1 LPESVVAEFEEA
13 LARQRARHRDRPLRE
28 LTALLLLAME
38 REQIVSIAYR
48 DELIQR
54 RLETLPLADDI
65 RDVVRHG
72 IAWAWKDEEMHAIYT
87 RGLLLRIGGP
97 STRARTLMAQL
108 AGGLGGW
115 ASSVQQHA
123 RWSQAPV
130 ARMLAAA
137 ITGAGRAAGKVPH
150 AVRDRL
156 RFLSFREFCEL
167 QVEAERTA
175 ALCWDRIAALS
186 ERVPAIA
193 ARTREE
199 LQRMRRDEE
208 QHCRI
213 FEIIASALAGDDR
226 LQGRETASGLAD
238 KVRAVGEF
246 FLPRSHRGAALAEHP
261 LGRGGRVWVHRGEA
275 GEDKIA
281 VFRAL
286 LDEAGLPDRLAAR
299 AHVLGKTVGEL
310 RVLIKPTFMLGCDRR
325 DTSIVTDPALVE
337 TLAAYL
343 REQGCRDVI
352 VAEGRTV
359 YDRFLGRRSVRE
371 VARYFGMTSRHYRV
385 VDLTEE
391 QIPHRYPR
399 GMAQET
405 VARTWKDADVR
416 IAFAKMRSHPV
427 DLTHLTIGGLQ
438 GVGARLEEFLFA
450 ERQAH
455 RDTAL
460 LTPLTDFPPHF
471 ALIDAYESAAD
482 GLVGIIGCRTPPRPN
497 RFYAGDD
504 ALAVDMV
511 ATRHMG
517 VVDPRR
523 SLILRSACHWFG
535 DPGGRIEV
543 IGCDEP
549 IPGWRGPY
557 DNELWAMLS
566 LMAYPVY
573 QFASGRGS
581 AFIPRFDRTAFPPLR
596 QASILGASYRRLIR
610 ALVGLP

>member
-1 LPESVVAEFEEA
+1 LSETVVAEFEEA
-13 LARQRARHRDRPLRE
+13 LARQRAKHRDHPLRE

-48 DELIQR
+48 DELIER
-54 RLETLPLADDI
+54 RLDTLALADDV
-65 RDVVRHG
+65 RDIVRHG

-87 RGLLLRIGGP
+87 RGLLLRLGGP
-97 STRARTLMAQL
+97 WTRAQTLMAQL
-108 AGGLGGW
+108 AGALGGW

-130 ARMLAAA
+130 ARMLAGT
-137 ITGAGRAAGKVPH
+137 ITGIGRAAGKVPR

-167 QVEAERTA
+167 QAEAEQTA
-175 ALCWDRIAALS
+175 ALCWDRVAALA

-193 ARTREE
+193 AHTRDE
-199 LQRMRRDEE
+199 LQRMRQDEE

-213 FEIIASALAGDDR
+213 FAVIAGALTADDR
-226 LQGRETASGLAD
+226 LHAAETASALAD

-246 FLPRSHRGAALAEHP
+246 FLPRSHRSAPLAKHP
-261 LGRGGRVWVHRGEA
+261 LGAGGRVWVHRGETA
-275 GEDKIA
+275 EDKIA
-281 VFRAL
+281 AFRAL
-286 LDEAGLPDRLAAR
+286 LDKAGLSDCLAAR
-299 AHVLGKTVGEL
+299 ARTLGKTVGDL
-310 RVLIKPTFMLGCDRR
+310 AVVIKPTFMLGCDRR
-325 DTSIVTDPALVE
+325 DTSIVTDAVLVDALA
-337 TLAAYL
+337 THL

-352 VAEGRTV
+352 VGEGRTV
-359 YDRFLGRRSVRE
+359 YDRFLGKRSVRE

-391 QIPHRYPR
+391 QIAHRYAR

-416 IAFAKMRSHPV
+416 IVFAKMRSHPV

-455 RDTAL
+455 RDTAI

-482 GLVGIIGCRTPPRPN
+482 GLVGVIGCRTAPRPN
-497 RFYAGDD
+497 RFYAGAD

-517 VVDPRR
+517 VLDPRR

-535 DPGGRIEV
+535 DPSRSIEV

-549 IPGWRGPY
+549 IAGWRGPY
-557 DNELWAMLS
+557 HNELWAMLS

-573 QFASGRGS
+573 QFASGRGF
-581 AFIPRFDRTAFPPLR
+581 AFIPRFDRAAFPPLR
-596 QASILGASYRRLIR
+596 HPSILSASYRRLIR

>member
-1 LPESVVAEFEEA
+1 MADTVVAEFEEA
-13 LARQRARHRDRPLRE
+13 LARQRAKHRDHPLRE
-28 LTALLLLAME
+28 LTALLLLALE

-54 RLETLPLADDI
+54 RLDALPLPADVRDI
-65 RDVVRHG
+65 VRHA
-72 IAWAWKDEEMHAIYT
+72 IAWSWKDEEMHAIYT

-97 STRARTLMAQL
+97 RTRARTLVAQL
-108 AGGLGGW
+108 AGALGGW

-130 ARMLAAA
+130 TRTLAAA
-137 ITGAGRAAGKVPH
+137 ITRIGRAAGKVPRT
-150 AVRDRL
+150 VRDRL

-175 ALCWDRIAALS
+175 ALCWDRIAALA
-186 ERVPAIA
+186 ERVPAIT
-193 ARTREE
+193 ARTRDE
-199 LQRMRRDEE
+199 LQRMQRDEE

-213 FEIIASALAGDDR
+213 FAVVAGALAADDRLHSGETASALADN
-226 LQGRETASGLAD
+226 
-238 KVRAVGEF
+238 VRAIGEF
-246 FLPRSHRGAALAEHP
+246 FLPRSHRTAALAEHP
-261 LGRGGRVWVHRGEA
+261 LGAGGRVWVHRAET
-275 GEDKIA
+275 GEDKVA
-281 VFRAL
+281 AFRAL
-286 LDEAGLPDRLAAR
+286 LDKSGLSDCLAAR
-299 AHVLGKTVGEL
+299 AHAVGKTVRDL
-310 RVLIKPTFMLGCDRR
+310 AVVIKPTFMLGCDRR
-325 DTSIVTDPALVE
+325 DTSIITDPVLVE
-337 TLAAYL
+337 ALAAYL
-343 REQGCRDVI
+343 REQRCRDVI

-359 YDRFLGRRSVRE
+359 YDRFLGNRSVRE
-371 VARYFGMTSRHYRV
+371 VARYFGIISRHYRIA
-385 VDLTEE
+385 DLTEE
-391 QIPHRYPR
+391 QIAHRYPR
-399 GMAQET
+399 GMAQES
-405 VARTWKDADVR
+405 VARTWKHADVR
-416 IAFAKMRSHPV
+416 IVFAKMRSHPV

-471 ALIDAYESAAD
+471 ALIDAYDSAAD
-482 GLVGIIGCRTPPRPN
+482 GLVGIIGCREAPRPA
-497 RFYAGDD
+497 RFYAGLD

-517 VVDPRR
+517 VSDPRR

-535 DPGGRIEV
+535 DPSRSIEV
-543 IGCDEP
+543 IGCDDP
-549 IPGWRGPY
+549 IAGWRGPY

-573 QFASGRGS
+573 QFASGRGA
-581 AFIPRFDRTAFPPLR
+581 AFIPRFDRAAFPPLR
-596 QASILGASYRRLIR
+596 RASILSTSYRRVIR